1 MWRGCRIYIRL
12 WLYWHVSKL
21 NCDYIHL
28 QITLKFFIFVI
39 SLHIRGVCLQNC
51 ISKSF
56 YVYSFIWFFG
66 FSQIHM
72 RFFSHPLLLHDS
84 SSLYHYPI
92 LFVFMLS
99 VSWHFVCVFCLQ
111 SPLVPFWPLCGLESG
126 NDGIRNE

>member
-1 MWRGCRIYIRL
+1 MWRGGRIYIRL

-72 RFFSHPLLLHDS
+72 RFFFPTLCFCTILPVYITIP
-84 SSLYHYPI
+84 SSLCLCSLCHGT
-92 LFVFMLS
+92 LCVC
-99 VSWHFVCVFCLQ
+99 FVCKALWCL
-111 SPLVPFWPLCGLESG
+111 SDLCVDWSLAMMG
-126 NDGIRNE
+126 